1 MKRLMQVLGALCLL
15 PYGYVGWYWVHFW
28 LFAETS
34 QIDAHMLLYTVVLI
48 GAAPFIMAF
57 FAIRA
62 SVANAR
68 SMRSGLEAQS
78 APEVARSSAGLW
90 VSVVVAVGA
99 VAASYQIYSLLF
111 PEVEEG
117 RDRLGRICEREG
129 NRTVCRPDPERQRST
144 IDMLNEKRQAQ

>member
-1 MKRLMQVLGALCLL
+1 MKRLMQVLSALCLL
-15 PYGYVGWYWVHFW
+15 PYAYVGWYWVHFW

-34 QIDAHMLLYTVVLI
+34 QIDPHMLFYTVVLI
-48 GAAPFIMAF
+48 MTAPFFMPF

-68 SMRSGLEAQS
+68 SVRSGLEAQS
-78 APEVARSSAGLW
+78 APQVARSSAGLW

-117 RDRLGRICEREG
+117 RDRLGRICERDG
-129 NRTVCRPDPERQRST
+129 NSTTCRPDPERQRSMF
-144 IDMLNEKRQAQ
+144 DMLNAQRQAQ